1 MGGKQEKSV
10 KLLSYG
16 LIVMAVTHTLTHVFG
31 GIHTAIFS
39 LLRDEFSLSLQQLG
53 LIAAIPPLCQALLA
67 IPTGLLTDRIGS
79 KKMLLLSFAFAAAGA
94 TLAGVA
100 RNPVMLVAAISLVYI
115 NTTIYHPASYSYTT
129 KLFKPQDRSKALGL
143 HGAGGTLGHAMGPLA
158 VSLLIGVLAWQ
169 WKQVYL
175 VLAVPMI
182 IGIVMVLFI
191 EEETPEEKKLNDVKP
206 EEEGDSE
213 RFLTASLVMFLVYSA
228 LRSMGGSMISSF
240 LVLYLQDIR
249 GMDLALASFVSSATT
264 LTGLIA
270 APIGGY
276 MAARY
281 GDKRWL
287 QVALLAAFTL
297 LALSLNIP
305 SNTAFTALYVAYG
318 FTNTLGMAPRS
329 AIMAKLTPRRQ
340 RGLGYALFF
349 LPGSIVGAIAPV
361 VAGYLAGLIGFGN
374 VFNIAIAI
382 NFTALAVLRFAV
394 KVE

>member
-16 LIVMAVTHTLTHVFG
+16 LIAMAATHTLTHVFG

-39 LLRDEFSLSLQQLG
+39 LLREEFSLSLQQLG

>member
-1 MGGKQEKSV
+1 MGDKQEKTV

-16 LIVMAVTHTLTHVFG
+16 LIVMAATHTFTHVFE

-39 LLRDEFSLSLQQLG
+39 LLRDEFSLTLQQLG

-67 IPTGLLTDRIGS
+67 IPTGLLSDRIGS

-100 RNPVMLVAAISLVYI
+100 RNPAMLVAAISLVYI

-129 KLFKPQDRSKALGL
+129 KLFKSQERSKALGL

-158 VSLLIGVLAWQ
+158 VSLLVGVLAWQ
-169 WKQVYL
+169 WRQVYL

-191 EEETPEEKKLNDVKP
+191 EEETPEEKKLNDVRP

-213 RFLTASLVMFLVYSA
+213 KFLTASLVMFLVYSA
-228 LRSMGGSMISSF
+228 LRSIGGSMISSF

-249 GMDLALASFVSSATT
+249 GMGIALASFISSATT
-264 LTGLIA
+264 LTGLMA

-276 MAARY
+276 MAARH

-297 LALSLNIP
+297 LAFSFNTP

-349 LPGSIVGAIAPV
+349 LPSSIVGAFAPV

-382 NFTALAVLRFAV
+382 NFTSLAVLRFAV

>member
-1 MGGKQEKSV
+1 MGDKQEKSV

-16 LIVMAVTHTLTHVFG
+16 LIVMAATHTFTHVFG

-100 RNPVMLVAAISLVYI
+100 RNPVMLVTAISLLYI
-115 NTTIYHPASYSYTT
+115 NTTIYPPASYSYTT

-169 WKQVYL
+169 WRQVYL
-175 VLAVPMI
+175 VLALPMI

-206 EEEGDSE
+206 EEKGDSE

-249 GMDLALASFVSSATT
+249 GMDIALASFVSSATT
-264 LTGLIA
+264 LTGLMA

-297 LALSLNIP
+297 LALSFNIP

-349 LPGSIVGAIAPV
+349 LPGSIVGAFAPV

-382 NFTALAVLRFAV
+382 NFASLAVLRFAV

>member
-1 MGGKQEKSV
+1 MEDKQKSA

-16 LIVMAVTHTLTHVFG
+16 LIAMAATHTFTHVFG

-79 KKMLLLSFAFAAAGA
+79 KKMLLLSFVFAAAGA
-94 TLAGVA
+94 ILAGVA

-129 KLFKPQDRSKALGL
+129 KSFKPQDRSKALGL

-169 WKQVYL
+169 WRQVYMVL
-175 VLAVPMI
+175 VVPMI
-182 IGIVMVLFI
+182 IGIIMVLFI
-191 EEETPEEKKLNDVKP
+191 EEETPDEKKLNDDKP
-206 EEEGDSE
+206 EEEGDSQ
-213 RFLTASLVMFLVYSA
+213 RFLTGSLVMFLVYSA

-249 GMDLALASFVSSATT
+249 GMDIALASFISSATT
-264 LTGLIA
+264 LTGLMA

-276 MAARY
+276 MAARH

-287 QVALLAAFTL
+287 QGVLLAAFTL
-297 LALSLNIP
+297 LALSFNIP
-305 SNTAFTALYVAYG
+305 GNTAFTTLYVAYG
-318 FTNTLGMAPRS
+318 FTSTLGMAPRS

-349 LPGSIVGAIAPV
+349 LPGSIVGAFAPV

>member
-1 MGGKQEKSV
+1 MGDKQKTA

-16 LIVMAVTHTLTHVFG
+16 LIVMAATHTFTHVFG

-94 TLAGVA
+94 ILAGVA
-100 RNPVMLVAAISLVYI
+100 RNPVMLVIAISLVYI

-129 KLFKPQDRSKALGL
+129 KLFKPHDRSKALGL

-158 VSLLIGVLAWQ
+158 VSLLVGVLAWQ
-169 WKQVYL
+169 WRQVYL

-182 IGIVMVLFI
+182 IGIAMVLFI
-191 EEETPEEKKLNDVKP
+191 KEETPEEKKLNDEKP
-206 EEEGDSE
+206 EEEGDSQK
-213 RFLTASLVMFLVYSA
+213 FLTASLVMFLVYSA

-249 GMDLALASFVSSATT
+249 GMDIALASLISSATT
-264 LTGLIA
+264 LTGLMA

-297 LALSLNIP
+297 LALSFNVP
-305 SNTAFTALYVAYG
+305 GNTAFTALYVAYG

>member
-1 MGGKQEKSV
+1 MGDKQEKSV

-16 LIVMAVTHTLTHVFG
+16 LIVMAATHTFTHVFG

-100 RNPVMLVAAISLVYI
+100 RNPVMLVAAISLLYI

-169 WKQVYL
+169 WRQVYL

-191 EEETPEEKKLNDVKP
+191 EEETPEEKKLNDGKP

-213 RFLTASLVMFLVYSA
+213 KFLTASLVMFLVYSA

-249 GMDLALASFVSSATT
+249 GMDIALASFVSSATT

-349 LPGSIVGAIAPV
+349 LPGSIVGAFAPV

-382 NFTALAVLRFAV
+382 NFASLAVLRFAV

>member
-1 MGGKQEKSV
+1 MGDKQEKTA

-16 LIVMAVTHTLTHVFG
+16 LIVMAATHTLTHVFG
-31 GIHTAIFS
+31 GIHPAIFS
-39 LLRDEFSLSLQQLG
+39 LLRTEFSLSLQQLG

-129 KLFKPQDRSKALGL
+129 KLFKQQDRSKALGL

-158 VSLLIGVLAWQ
+158 VSILIGVLAWQ
-169 WKQVYL
+169 WRQVYL

-191 EEETPEEKKLNDVKP
+191 EEETPEEKKLNDVKS

-213 RFLTASLVMFLVYSA
+213 KFLTASLVMFLVYSA
-228 LRSMGGSMISSF
+228 LRSMGRSMIGSF

-249 GMDLALASFVSSATT
+249 GMEITLASFISSATT
-264 LTGLIA
+264 LTGLMA

-349 LPGSIVGAIAPV
+349 LPGSIVGAFAPV
-361 VAGYLAGLIGFGN
+361 AAGYLADLIGFGN

-382 NFTALAVLRFAV
+382 NFASLAVLRFAV